1 MVYTIYSETE
11 ETSSSVLNRN
21 IVTIARALNGKKLNK
36 TIYKN
41 GHSIPYDN
49 AFYYKFFNKEIE
61 CLDDLCQL
69 VSFLLG
75 RPQSCLIR
83 GIAKDDSIN
92 KQRRLFY
99 DDKKTGDPATIIEQE
114 QNWYA
119 LDIDGYGQSTGNLKL
134 DTKNVL
140 LALGLD
146 NVQAFAI
153 PSASYMIKEGIR
165 IRLFL
170 WNSMKVSCLTLKK
183 YFDKIVDPAL
193 FHPIQPIYV
202 ARPTFVDM
210 NDPCKERI
218 AWIPGEQ
225 IYTEIV
231 DVLPYGGS
239 NSQERK
245 YTKKQAEAFL
255 RNPRPVPKH
264 IDSRILW
271 EYKETE
277 RHPALFKVAV
287 FMGKLIWQEVLD
299 EDIVV
304 EDLMDNCAYYWGGN
318 AKNDL
323 RTILDGIKRG
333 KQRAMEGNDEF

>member
-202 ARPTFVDM
+202 ARPTFIDM

-225 IYTEIV
+225 IYTEIKQI
-231 DVLPYGGS
+231 DDYNGDGKEKLF
-239 NSQERK
+239 
-245 YTKKQAEAFL
+245 TAKQAQAFL
-255 RNPRPVPKH
+255 NSFIREMPN
-264 IDSRILW
+264 I
-271 EYKETE
+271 TE
-277 RHPALFKVAV
+277 GNRHNYLTGKIESKAVLIGKCVAQ
-287 FMGKLIWQEVLD
+287 GLLD
-299 EDIVV
+299 EDETKEEIM
-304 EDLMDNCAYYWGGN
+304 LAARAFWAGN
-318 AKNDL
+318 EKNDSSA
-323 RTILDGIKRG
+323 IDWVFKRG
-333 KQRAMEGNDEF
+333 QEAMEEE

>member
-134 DTKNVL
+134 DTRNVL

-146 NVQAFAI
+146 NVQAFSI

-225 IYTEIV
+225 IYTEISEIYTNN
-231 DVLPYGGS
+231 DGRQKLH
-239 NSQERK
+239 
-245 YTKKQAEAFL
+245 TKKYAQAHFNKIL
-255 RNPRPVPKH
+255 RNVFNVDSNRHRWLYDHAALPLGKYIWEELLIEDDV
-264 IDSRILW
+264 IDEL
-271 EYKETE
+271 YMAT
-277 RHPALFKVAV
+277 AV
-287 FMGKLIWQEVLD
+287 WQGD
-299 EDIVV
+299 RKKD
-304 EDLMDNCAYYWGGN
+304 MQ
-318 AKNDL
+318 
-323 RTILDGIKRG
+323 TILD
-333 KQRAMEGNDEF
+333 

>member
-146 NVQAFAI
+146 NVQAFSI

-202 ARPTFVDM
+202 ARPTFVGM

-225 IYTEIV
+225 IYTEIKQI
-231 DVLPYGGS
+231 DYYNDG
-239 NSQERK
+239 QEK
-245 YTKKQAEAFL
+245 LYTKTQARNFYNKFL
-255 RNPRPVPKH
+255 REVFNV
-264 IDSRILW
+264 DSN
-271 EYKETE
+271 
-277 RHPALFKVAV
+277 RHNWLYRHAKAL
-287 FMGKLIWQEVLD
+287 GKWIEQEILD
-299 EDIVV
+299 EDDVIDELYMATAVWQG
-304 EDLMDNCAYYWGGN
+304 DRKKDMQ
-318 AKNDL
+318 
-323 RTILDGIKRG
+323 TILDGIRDG
-333 KQRAMEGNDEF
+333 KRAMEGNDG